1 MQRGEQRAGEGEVQ
15 CGSCVSTPR
24 RLVCVTVRVV
34 VVVEVEVEVEVVVL
48 NGAARLCAL
57 QRGGGQKAAAPPLQ

>member
-34 VVVEVEVEVEVVVL
+34 VVVEVEVEVVVL